1 MTTPDK
7 PRLRAESSSQVVE
20 MQALWIASSKA
31 EKRIVLDFPTP
42 RDAITFRNKL
52 YNAVRNAR
60 KDPGSYPALYS
71 ATLDCSVEL
80 REAQL
85 TIGRRELTPTMLALA
100 KQLQEQGVDLLQ
112 ELKHPLKR
120 EEEELGNR
128 LLEQYSSGV
137 EAPPVRVQEGFAGA
151 ALDRPRAVEDFMRRY
166 HPRPDGSSPGDD

>member
-1 MTTPDK
+1 MTVPSK

-20 MQALWIASSKA
+20 MQALWMASAKSP
-31 EKRIVLDFPTP
+31 KRIELNFSTE

-60 KDPGSYPALYS
+60 KDPGNYPALYD
-71 ATLDCSVEL
+71 ATIDCSVEL
-80 REAQL
+80 RGTHL

-100 KQLQEQGVDLLQ
+100 AQLEAQGVDLKQ

-128 LLEQYSSGV
+128 LMQQYGQGAM
-137 EAPPVRVQEGFAGA
+137 APAPREQEGFPGA
-151 ALDRPRAVEDFMRRY
+151 VLDRPRAVEDFMRLHR
-166 HPRPDGSSPGDD
+166 PRPDDSSHG